1 MNKQP
6 DEVMHR
12 ARSGGGTQSFHA
24 SLGTPPSQH
33 ISVFINQEF
42 LLTSLFLSFYMEFYD
57 IGMTEQNI
65 GHVTEVNFWSYMLH
79 RILGIGADSFN
90 PLIKGLIPLVASP
103 HPEPI

>member
-1 MNKQP
+1 
-6 DEVMHR
+6 
-12 ARSGGGTQSFHA
+12 
-24 SLGTPPSQH
+24 
-33 ISVFINQEF
+33 
-42 LLTSLFLSFYMEFYD
+42 MEFYD